1 MLKSQ
6 VISRSDRVACVLTGH
21 GLKDPDATV
30 YYHTGINT
38 KLARPPVAEETW
50 GMRANKPIR
59 VADDLSAIVDAI
71 GAAGDMDSSGASGYV
86 PTSEDLPFV
95 EY

>member
-1 MLKSQ
+1 M
-6 VISRSDRVACVLTGH
+6 ACVLTGH

-50 GMRANKPIR
+50 GTRANKPIR
-59 VADDLSAIVDAI
+59 VADDLPAIVDAI
-71 GAAGDMDSSGASGYV
+71 GAAGDMDSAVAGGYV
-86 PTSEDLPFV
+86 PTPGDLPFV